1 MHTNELITALARGA
15 GAAPRPA
22 GWRSLGL
29 PLAAGTAFALALAIG
44 LLGAIPAREFATA
57 VPWVKLAYTGALA
70 LALGAAAF
78 RAGLPA
84 ASTRLPLAAAAAACA
99 LMAAFGAFAWWAAA
113 SPQARAAA
121 VLGADGSWVGCAPK
135 VALLAL
141 PAFAAAVLALRRLA
155 PTRLRTAGALCGG
168 AAGACGAL
176 AYAFSCPEASA
187 TYVALWYSAGIA
199 LCALAGA
206 LTGPRLLRW

>member
-1 MHTNELITALARGA
+1 MRTDELIIALARGA
-15 GAAPRPA
+15 GVAPRPA
-22 GWRSLGL
+22 GWRNLGL
-29 PLAAGTAFALALAIG
+29 PLAAGTAVALALAVG
-44 LLGAIPAREFATA
+44 LLGAVPARDFATA
-57 VPWVKLAYTGALA
+57 APWMKVAYTGALA
-70 LALGAAAF
+70 LALGVAAF

-84 ASTRLPLAAAAAACA
+84 ASTRQPLVAAAAVCG
-99 LMAAFGAFAWWAAA
+99 LMAATGAVAWWAAA
-113 SPQARAAA
+113 TPQGRAAA

-155 PTRLRTAGALCGG
+155 PTRLRAAGALCGG

-187 TYVALWYSAGIA
+187 AYVALWYSAGIA

-206 LTGPRLLRW
+206 LAGPRLLRW